1 MWVQSFE
8 LTNLLDLKAK
18 HGYQANTTFLTTAGG
33 AVRPGRPRR
42 RAHIRRP
49 AHARELAHPERE
61 HRRDRPGEGSGD
73 PPTEDGTL
81 GSPTSLVDDA
91 HAAGLKVIPWT
102 FRNENT
108 FLPADYRVGTE
119 EGRYGRAIDEIVVFL
134 KTGIDGFFTDQP
146 DTGVVA
152 RAVFQSRR

>member
-18 HGYQANTTFLTTAGG
+18 HGYQANTTFLTTAQG
-33 AVRPGRPRR
+33 APYDLAARGDARTYADLLTPASLRTLSESIDGIGPEKAQVIPR
-42 RAHIRRP
+42 
-49 AHARELAHPERE
+49 
-61 HRRDRPGEGSGD
+61 
-73 PPTEDGTL
+73 TEDGTL

-108 FLPADYRVGTE
+108 LHGLGLPDL
-119 EGRYGRAIDEIVVFL
+119 DEP
-134 KTGIDGFFTDQP
+134 G
-146 DTGVVA
+146 
-152 RAVFQSRR
+152 